1 MTDRDVVDALVAMNK
16 RVDGLT
22 YYPLI
27 TSSTIGMFVIVF
39 AYLNKIASIPL
50 WVVIGAIIVEGGI
63 QLWSWH
69 KRRAMR
75 REVQQ
80 AIQNLTDK

>member
-1 MTDRDVVDALVAMNK
+1 MTDRNVVDALVAMNK
-16 RVDGLT
+16 RLDGLT

-27 TSSTIGMFVIVF
+27 TSSTIGMLVIVF

-50 WVVIGAIIVEGGI
+50 WVVIGAIIFEAVI

-80 AIQNLTDK
+80 AIQNLTDQ